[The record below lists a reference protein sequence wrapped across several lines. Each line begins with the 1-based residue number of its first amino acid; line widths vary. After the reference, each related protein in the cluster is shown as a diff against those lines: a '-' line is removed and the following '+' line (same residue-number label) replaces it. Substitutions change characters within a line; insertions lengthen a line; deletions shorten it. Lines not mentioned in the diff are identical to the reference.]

1 MRSQITPRQK
11 ELLGAIYSFIQSDGF
26 PPTFEQMRE
35 KLGGVS
41 NQSVID
47 LLEKLKQRKLIKKGT
62 GARGIVILPL
72 GYKALGEPPLAAF
85 LGATAAG
92 SPVETVEISG
102 EWQSLCKI

>member
-1 MRSQITPRQK
+1 
-11 ELLGAIYSFIQSDGF
+11 LLGAIYSFIQSDGF